1 MGEAISTTHGP
12 KRTSNRVTRAVLVV
26 VLALAIFGAAFYY
39 AGGME
44 FVQSLLGGSPSKPG
58 VGTPAA
64 SQPASASASRSIDAA
79 DLTAAKIVYAEQI
92 ESQVNIGRLAAGDI
106 TRFTVDKVDVRANEA
121 LVSITATFKDKTK
134 AAGAMRFV
142 KAGDLWY
149 FTTITGLRSAKTGG
163 FADSVSSGSAIAPTM
178 SADEKLAA
186 VGVKEPDAG
195 VLATIA
201 EQQKLNQSI
210 VTALLAGEYK
220 TYELGKPE
228 TGASTFTIPVTI
240 GGPKES
246 GVKASIVLISKNV
259 EGKDRIF
266 ITTFKK
272 L

>member
-106 TRFTVDKVDVRANEA
+106 TRFTVDKVDVRANE
-121 LVSITATFKDKTK
+121 DKTK